1 MPPQSYRFYSCS
13 LALLLVASLA
23 ATPASQAQQDAPPI
37 DVGQLLQTLR
47 ALREQQTS
55 QLRTQ
60 KQTAIQQLSSVAASP
75 EKAVQLWEDAVRATQ
90 FDGMAKE
97 GAQFRAWKE
106 GEGEALK
113 ERLVQ
118 NAVQLHLRW
127 LILTL
132 QHSSEIKT
140 KELLPSVVTY
150 TKDLVADEAAIE
162 ALEES
167 MKREKEAAAIAPA
180 GGARRN
186 QNQPNK
192 VSDAIIKRTHDQI
205 LKPSLAGSPV
215 VKWMKLTDAV
225 RAEGGGR
232 DDGGRGGRRADGA
245 AGGTWESSPAGLDGI
260 FQKIILPE
268 LRDQKDMRV
277 LEYWDLKLKKEAD
290 AASRSRLAYEIE
302 KFNNERRPTLL
313 WSRSQEFI
321 ALGQKNRAISEM
333 FGVIKAHPT
342 HPQADDWIAA
352 LEQLLVP
359 PAPAPTAAPSDSAA
373 TIAPPPPKVP
383 GL

>member
-1 MPPQSYRFYSCS
+1 MHPQPYRFRCRS
-13 LALLLVASLA
+13 LALLLTACLA
-23 ATPASQAQQDAPPI
+23 ASPALHAQQDAPPI
-37 DVGQLLQTLR
+37 DVGQLLQALR
-47 ALREQQTS
+47 ALRDQQTT
-55 QLRTQ
+55 QLKSQ
-60 KQTAIQQLSSVAASP
+60 KQTAIQQLSSVASSP

-127 LILTL
+127 LVLTL
-132 QHSSEIKT
+132 QHSAEIKV
-140 KELLPSVVTY
+140 KELLPTVVNY
-150 TKDLVADEAAIE
+150 TKDLVADEAVLE

-167 MKREKEAAAIAPA
+167 IKREKEAAAIAPP
-180 GGARRN
+180 GGVRRN

-192 VSDAIIKRTHDQI
+192 VSDAVIKRTHDQI

-232 DDGGRGGRRADGA
+232 DDGARGGRRAEGT

-260 FQKIILPE
+260 FLKIILPE
-268 LRDQKDMRV
+268 LRSQKDARV

-302 KFNNERRPTLL
+302 KFNSERRPTLL

-352 LEQLLVP
+352 LEQLLAP
-359 PAPAPTAAPSDSAA
+359 PTPAPAAAPSDSAA
-373 TIAPPPPKVP
+373 TTAPPTPKVP

>member
-1 MPPQSYRFYSCS
+1 MHPQTYRFHSCS
-13 LALLLVASLA
+13 LALLLTAGLAVAPVL
-23 ATPASQAQQDAPPI
+23 QAQQDAPAVDI
-37 DVGQLLQTLR
+37 GQLLQTLR
-47 ALREQQTS
+47 TLREQQTS

-60 KQTAIQQLSSVAASP
+60 KQTAIQQLSSVASSP

-140 KELLPSVVTY
+140 KELLPSVVNY
-150 TKDLVADEAAIE
+150 TKDLVADDAALE

-167 MKREKEAAAIAPA
+167 IKREKEAAAIAPP
-180 GGARRN
+180 GGGTRRN

-192 VSDAIIKRTHDQI
+192 VSDAVIKRTHDQI
-205 LKPSLAGSPV
+205 LKPSLTGSPV

-225 RAEGGGR
+225 KAEGGGGA
-232 DDGGRGGRRADGA
+232 DGARGGRRVDAA
-245 AGGTWESSPAGLDGI
+245 AGGTWENSPAGLDGI
-260 FQKIILPE
+260 FLKIILPE
-268 LRDQKDMRV
+268 LRDQKDARV
-277 LEYWDLKLKKEAD
+277 LDYWDLKLKKEAD
-290 AASRSRLAYEIE
+290 AASRSRLAFEIE

-321 ALGQKNRAISEM
+321 ALGQKNRAITEM

-352 LEQLLVP
+352 LEQLITP
-359 PAPAPTAAPSDSAA
+359 PAPASAAAPSKSAA
-373 TIAPPPPKVP
+373 PSAPKVP

>member
-1 MPPQSYRFYSCS
+1 MHPQPYRFRPCS
-13 LALLLVASLA
+13 LALLLAIGLA
-23 ATPASQAQQDAPPI
+23 ATPALQAQQDAPPVDI
-37 DVGQLLQTLR
+37 AQLLQTLR

-140 KELLPSVVTY
+140 KELLPTVVSY
-150 TKDLVADEAAIE
+150 TKDLVADEAAME

-167 MKREKEAAAIAPA
+167 MKREKEAAAIAPP
-180 GGARRN
+180 GGVRRN

-192 VSDAIIKRTHDQI
+192 VSDAVIKRTHDQI

-232 DDGGRGGRRADGA
+232 DDGARGGRRAEGA

-260 FQKIILPE
+260 FLKIILPE
-268 LRDQKDMRV
+268 LRSQKDARV

-352 LEQLLVP
+352 LEQLLAP
-359 PAPAPTAAPSDSAA
+359 PAPAPAAAPSDSAA
-373 TIAPPPPKVP
+373 TTAPPTPKVP